1 MPRKRMHGRIK
12 ARPAAART
20 ARLNPSSIAEA
31 ERSKHPSRM
40 TAARVACTAQPS
52 IGLANLQPPWEN
64 WFVFIRSGWQAR
76 TILILA
82 ATPPLALAVFVQGLA
97 LSLGLIVA
105 IGAQNAFV
113 LRQGLRREH
122 VGSVVLF
129 CAVADAVLIA
139 AGVLGMAQA
148 LGQSPGLARA
158 LALAG
163 AIFLAAYGWQALR
176 RARHAHR
183 LQAAE
188 GGEGLRRGAALAQAA
203 AFTLLN
209 PHVYLDTVLLVGS
222 IGAQQPAAL
231 RGWFIAGASGASLFW
246 FALLG
251 FGARWLAPWFGQPR
265 AWQVLD
271 GLIGMT
277 MFVLS
282 GLLVRHVLLG
292 L

>member
-1 MPRKRMHGRIK
+1 VSPTVS
-12 ARPAAART
+12 P
-20 ARLNPSSIAEA
+20 
-31 ERSKHPSRM
+31 
-40 TAARVACTAQPS
+40 V
-52 IGLANLQPPWEN
+52 LAFP
-64 WFVFIRSGWQAR
+64 
-76 TILILA
+76 
-82 ATPPLALAVFVQGLA
+82 VFVQGLV

-122 VGSVVLF
+122 VGPVVLF

-139 AGVLGMAQA
+139 AGVLGMARA

-163 AIFLAAYGWQALR
+163 AVFLAVYGWQALR
-176 RARHAHR
+176 RARQAHR
-183 LQAAE
+183 LQAAV
-188 GGEGLRRGAALAQAA
+188 GGEGLGRGAALAQAA

-231 RGWFIAGASGASLFW
+231 RGWFIAGAGSASVFW

-251 FGARWLAPWFGQPR
+251 YGARWLAPWFGRPR
-265 AWQVLD
+265 AWQLLD
-271 GLIGMT
+271 GLIGVT

-282 GLLVRHVLLG
+282 ALLVRHALIG
-292 L
+292 S

>member
-1 MPRKRMHGRIK
+1 MD
-12 ARPAAART
+12 T
-20 ARLNPSSIAEA
+20 S
-31 ERSKHPSRM
+31 
-40 TAARVACTAQPS
+40 
-52 IGLANLQPPWEN
+52 
-64 WFVFIRSGWQAR
+64 F
-76 TILILA
+76 
-82 ATPPLALAVFVQGLA
+82 ATSPFPLSVSLQGLA

-129 CAVADAVLIA
+129 CAMMDALLMA

-148 LGQSPGLARA
+148 LGERPGLARA

-163 AIFLAAYGWQALR
+163 AIFLAVYGWRALR
-176 RARHAHR
+176 RARHSSELKAS
-183 LQAAE
+183 A
-188 GGEGLRRGAALAQAA
+188 GGDGLSRRAALAQAA

-222 IGAQQPAAL
+222 IGAQQPGAL
-231 RGWFIAGASGASLFW
+231 RGWFLVGASSASLFW

-251 FGARWLAPWFGQPR
+251 FGARWLAPWFARPR

-271 GLIGMT
+271 GLIGTT
-277 MFVLS
+277 MFGLS
-282 GLLVRHVLLG
+282 ALLVRHAFNG
-292 L
+292 F

>member
-1 MPRKRMHGRIK
+1 MTTP
-12 ARPAAART
+12 T
-20 ARLNPSSIAEA
+20 A
-31 ERSKHPSRM
+31 
-40 TAARVACTAQPS
+40 TAALAFPAFAQ
-52 IGLANLQPPWEN
+52 GM
-64 WFVFIRSGWQAR
+64 
-76 TILILA
+76 
-82 ATPPLALAVFVQGLA
+82 ALG
-97 LSLGLIVA
+97 LGLIVA

-122 VGSVVLF
+122 VGLVVLF

-148 LGQSPGLARA
+148 LGQRPA
-158 LALAG
+158 LAQVLAG
-163 AIFLAAYGWQALR
+163 AGAVFLAVYGGQALR
-176 RARHAHR
+176 RAQ
-183 LQAAE
+183 QAQPLKAA
-188 GGEGLRRGAALAQAA
+188 GGGAGLRRGAAVAQAA

-231 RGWFIAGASGASLFW
+231 QGWFIAGSSGASLVW

-251 FGARWLAPWFGQPR
+251 FGARWLAPWFARPR

-271 GLIGMT
+271 GLVGLT

-282 GLLVRHVLLG
+282 ALLVRHALLG
-292 L
+292 P

>member
-1 MPRKRMHGRIK
+1 M
-12 ARPAAART
+12 ALT
-20 ARLNPSSIAEA
+20 
-31 ERSKHPSRM
+31 
-40 TAARVACTAQPS
+40 
-52 IGLANLQPPWEN
+52 
-64 WFVFIRSGWQAR
+64 
-76 TILILA
+76 
-82 ATPPLALAVFVQGLA
+82 ALASLAITAFIQGLV

-129 CAVADAVLIA
+129 CAVVDATLIA

-148 LGQSPGLARA
+148 LGENPTAARA

-163 AIFLAAYGWQALR
+163 AAFLALYGWQALR
-176 RARHAHR
+176 RARHAHQ
-183 LQAAE
+183 LTAAAGNE
-188 GGEGLRRGAALAQAA
+188 SLSRAAAVAQAA

-231 RGWFIAGASGASLFW
+231 RGWFIAGASSASLLW
-246 FALLG
+246 FASLG
-251 FGARWLAPWFGQPR
+251 FGARWLAPWFARPR

-271 GLIGMT
+271 GLIGLT
-277 MFVLS
+277 MWVLA
-282 GLLVRHVLLG
+282 VLL
-292 L
+292 LASAWV